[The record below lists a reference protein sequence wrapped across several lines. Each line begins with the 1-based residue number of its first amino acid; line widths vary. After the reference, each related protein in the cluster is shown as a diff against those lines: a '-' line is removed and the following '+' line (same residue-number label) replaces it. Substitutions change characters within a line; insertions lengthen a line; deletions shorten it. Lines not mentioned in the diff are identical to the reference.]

1 MKPLV
6 AVIMGSTSDWAT
18 MKAAC
23 LVLEELEIPCEKR
36 VISAHRTP
44 DLMFRFAEES
54 RTKGLKVIIA
64 GAGGAAHLPGMVAT
78 KTTLPVIGVPVKNR
92 TLNGVDSLL
101 SIVQMPGGVPVAT
114 TAIGSAG
121 ATNAGLLAAEILS
134 IYDLQLAERIQERR
148 QLLEKAVMESGNNLN
163 KPLKVGATIGII
175 GGGQL
180 GRMLVMSGKKM
191 GFQMIVLDPTPHSP
205 AGQVADRQI
214 VAAFDHPPALNELA
228 ELCDV
233 ITYEFENIEAA
244 SLEKTIP
251 LEKLPQGTELLK
263 ITQNRLLEKTFLQSI
278 GCKVAPFA
286 EVKNQKELQQAAEK
300 IGFPC
305 VLKTIQGGYDGKG
318 QVVLKNEQ
326 DLSQATELLANAPC
340 ELEKWLPFTKEL
352 SVIVAGND
360 HGYQTFPV
368 AENIHRKNILHESIV
383 PARIS
388 EDVQQKVAELA
399 QHIAEE
405 LNLSGVLAIELFLTD
420 SEELY
425 INELAPRSH
434 NSGHYSIE
442 ACSFSQF
449 DAHIRGISNWGIG
462 LPQLLQA
469 AVMVNLLGEHLEKSY
484 QLRTEKPT
492 WQLHYYGKSE
502 SKVGRKMGHV
512 TITTACLSET
522 LKEIYT
528 VGIWNVT

>member
-1 MKPLV
+1 M
-6 AVIMGSTSDWAT
+6 
-18 MKAAC
+18 
-23 LVLEELEIPCEKR
+23 
-36 VISAHRTP
+36 
-44 DLMFRFAEES
+44 
-54 RTKGLKVIIA
+54 
-64 GAGGAAHLPGMVAT
+64 
-78 KTTLPVIGVPVKNR
+78 
-92 TLNGVDSLL
+92 
-101 SIVQMPGGVPVAT
+101 
-114 TAIGSAG
+114 
-121 ATNAGLLAAEILS
+121 
-134 IYDLQLAERIQERR
+134 
-148 QLLEKAVMESGNNLN
+148 GNNLN

-191 GFQMIVLDPTPHSP
+191 GFQMIVLDPTLNSP

-214 VAAFDHPPALNELA
+214 VAAFDQISALTELA

-233 ITYEFENIEAA
+233 ITYEFENIEVA
-244 SLEKTIP
+244 SLEKAIP

-278 GCKVAPFA
+278 GCKIAPFA
-286 EVKNQKELQQAAEK
+286 EVKSQKELPQAIEK

-318 QVVLKNEQ
+318 QVVLKCEE
-326 DLSQATELLANAPC
+326 DFSQATELLANATC
-340 ELEKWLPFTKEL
+340 ELEKWVPFTKEL
-352 SVIVAGND
+352 SIIVAGNK
-360 HGYQTFPV
+360 HGYQSFPV
-368 AENIHRKNILHESIV
+368 SENIHRKNILHESIV

-388 EDVQQKVAELA
+388 ENVQQKAAELA

-425 INELAPRSH
+425 VNELAPRPH

-462 LPQLLQA
+462 LPQLLQPV
-469 AVMVNLLGEHLEKSY
+469 VMVNLLGEHLEKSY
-484 QLRTEKPT
+484 QLCTSKPT
-492 WQLHYYGKSE
+492 WQVHYYGKAG

-512 TITTACLSET
+512 TITTPCLSET
-522 LKEIYT
+522 LKEIET